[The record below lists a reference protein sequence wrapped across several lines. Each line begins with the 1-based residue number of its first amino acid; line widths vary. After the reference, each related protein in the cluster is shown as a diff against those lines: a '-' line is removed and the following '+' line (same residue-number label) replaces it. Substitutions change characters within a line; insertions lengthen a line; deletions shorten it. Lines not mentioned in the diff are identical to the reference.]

1 MQSYTRLEIFV
12 GMFVVAGAIAL
23 GYLSFSLGG
32 LRLLMSQERYT
43 LLARFA
49 SVAGLK
55 QGDPVKISGVSVGE
69 VLEIRLVDFRA
80 QTVLALDDNLK
91 LPADT
96 IASVENDGLLGDA
109 YISLS
114 PGAAD
119 RDLAPGEQ
127 ITRTESAISFT
138 ELISKYAFGT
148 ALDEDSKSNS
158 NLSPQVTASTAPTT
172 APFSNPLE

>member
-12 GMFVVAGAIAL
+12 GMFVVAGAVAL

-32 LRLLMSQERYT
+32 LRLLSQERYT
-43 LLARFA
+43 VLARFA

-80 QTVLALDDNLK
+80 QTVLALDGNLK

-96 IASVENDGLLGDA
+96 IASIESNGLLGDA

-127 ITRTESAISFT
+127 IARTESAISFT
-138 ELISKYAFGT
+138 ELISKYAFGAT
-148 ALDEDSKSNS
+148 LDGDSKPDSNVP
-158 NLSPQVTASTAPTT
+158 PQATASSAPTP